1 MPLDDKSLTRLIA
14 EPSLSGITYQASALV
29 SELERIN
36 DQDFPL
42 QTRLVRDVLL
52 SIAVHI
58 HHELEALY
66 DPAHPLEPKGPSP
79 RSRILSFANLIHEL
93 YSFIRYLSASS
104 SHQSP
109 PAVQLAL
116 AQLTELHF
124 PKQHGTPVCVV
135 RPQWKYN
142 LKCVPLTPLLKQILP
157 RWVLDPNKIL
167 AKKKDEL
174 LPALWNKRLTYQKEQ
189 GAKILQEALPDQIGV
204 LSFAAVDTPDALYLP
219 LLAHEMGHFIDFSP
233 PKPNHRDTL
242 LVSASEITKEQV
254 KVVVED
260 VLGKG
265 KAADPGEVGR
275 IWNILCQQIQVCLRE
290 LLADLL
296 ATRMLGFSFFVAQ
309 SKFLKSLTSWS
320 QPKVLDSGY
329 PGIKF
334 RLTTILDHLTNPTY
348 EANPL
353 KFFQGHS
360 EAEPELAK
368 PLLSYIEKWQ
378 EYLASLPFG
387 VRRTSKLFSDELAE
401 PLGHLVESVINP
413 STVSVLVNIAESL
426 IPANKCCSLKKDF
439 FQRVNLIKHD
449 LPPSLSSEPVDAFA
463 EIMSAA
469 WAYQIVYGEDR
480 EAARAEEG
488 QRLEEYKKTNRLI
501 FKAIELIPVSQS
513 IRPNS
518 DESVS
523 REDDIEST
531 EAIRTTTKGP
541 DSSIIDSVRKI
552 GNFFKRSD
560 KQGAVAEKCGVLS
573 CDEIQ
578 RRAQLPIGN
587 PARISILPLR
597 SDAINGASLDV
608 RLGNWF
614 AYARRTKLRGV
625 RIGNKEQEAL
635 LRTVGRAE
643 TFVPSDQTFLIHPG
657 DLVLAIT
664 QEFIALPNDVM
675 AFVEGKSGLGR
686 LGLFVATATQVA
698 PGFHGV
704 VVLELANA
712 GTVPLELQPE
722 TPIAQLVF
730 QVMTDPVP
738 PSMLYKG
745 RYHCQTKPLTY

>member
-1 MPLDDKSLTRLIA
+1 MPLDDFSLTRLIA
-14 EPSLSGITYQASALV
+14 SPSLSGVTYQASELV
-29 SELERIN
+29 RELGRIN
-36 DQDFPL
+36 DQEFPL

-52 SIAVHI
+52 SIAEHI
-58 HHELEALY
+58 HDEVQELY
-66 DPAHPLEPKGPSP
+66 DPDNPLEPKGPSA
-79 RSRILSFANLIHEL
+79 RSRILSLANLIHEL

-104 SHQSP
+104 PHQSP

-116 AQLTELHF
+116 AQLTDLHF
-124 PKQHGTPVCVV
+124 PKQHGSPVCVV

-142 LKCVPLTPLLKQILP
+142 LKCVPLTPLLKEILP
-157 RWVLDPNKIL
+157 RWVLDPNKKL
-167 AKKKDEL
+167 AKRKDEL
-174 LPALWNKRLTYQKEQ
+174 LPSLWKKRL
-189 GAKILQEALPDQIGV
+189 AKQEEYGNKPLQEGLPGQIGI
-204 LSFAAVDTPDALYLP
+204 LSFAAVDTPDAFYLP

-233 PKPNHRDTL
+233 PKPNHRDPL
-242 LVSASEITKEQV
+242 LVTASEITKEQV
-254 KVVVED
+254 RDVIEN

-265 KAADPGEVGR
+265 KASDPGEVGR
-275 IWNILCQQIQVCLRE
+275 IWNILCQQTQVCLRE

-334 RLTTILDHLTNPTY
+334 RLSTILDHLTNPTY
-348 EANPL
+348 KASPL
-353 KFFQGHS
+353 KFFQTNS
-360 EAEPELAK
+360 NAQPEIAEPMVR
-368 PLLSYIEKWQ
+368 YIEKWQ
-378 EYLASLPFG
+378 EYLTTLPFG
-387 VRRTSKLFSDELAE
+387 VRRNSKLFTDELAE
-401 PLGHLVESVINP
+401 PLGQLVESVMND
-413 STVSVLVNIAESL
+413 STVSTLAQIAESL
-426 IPANKCCSLKKDF
+426 VPERKCCSLKNDF
-439 FQRVNLIKHD
+439 FERVNLIKQD
-449 LPPSLSSEPVDAFA
+449 LPPSLSREPVDAFA

-480 EAARAEEG
+480 EIARAKEG
-488 QRLEEYKKTNRLI
+488 NRLDEYKKTNRLV
-501 FKAIELIPVSQS
+501 FKSIELIPVCQS
-513 IRPNS
+513 IQPESDETVSGEGEIESGEPKDATKSPNS
-518 DESVS
+518 GL
-523 REDDIEST
+523 I
-531 EAIRTTTKGP
+531 G
-541 DSSIIDSVRKI
+541 SVRKFRDLLKQ
-552 GNFFKRSD
+552 GNEH
-560 KQGAVAEKCGVLS
+560 GAVAEKRGVLS
-573 CDEIQ
+573 CVEIL
-578 RRAQLPIGN
+578 RRACLAIN
-587 PARISILPLR
+587 DPARISILPLR
-597 SDAINGASLDV
+597 SDAINGASLDL

-625 RIGNKEQEAL
+625 RIGNKEEEAL
-635 LRTVGRAE
+635 LRTIGRAE
-643 TFVPSDQTFLIHPG
+643 TFVPSDQSFLIHPG

-738 PSMLYKG
+738 PEMLYKG
-745 RYHCQTKPLTY
+745 KYHCQTKPLTY

>member
-1 MPLDDKSLTRLIA
+1 MPLDDKNLTRLIA
-14 EPSLSGITYQASALV
+14 SPSLSGITYQASALV
-29 SELERIN
+29 GELERIN

-42 QTRLVRDVLL
+42 QTRLVRDVFL

-58 HHELEALY
+58 QDELQTLY
-66 DPAHPLEPKGPSP
+66 DPTDPLEPKGPSA
-79 RSRILSFANLIHEL
+79 RSRILSLANLIHEL

-104 SHQSP
+104 PHQSP

-116 AQLTELHF
+116 AQLTDLHF

-174 LPALWNKRLTYQKEQ
+174 LPALWKKRLTYQKDH
-189 GAKILQEALPDQIGV
+189 GYKTLQEDLPGQIGI

-233 PKPNHRDTL
+233 SRPNHRSHL
-242 LVSASEITKEQV
+242 LVTATEITKEQV
-254 KVVVED
+254 KDIIEN
-260 VLGKG
+260 VLGKD
-265 KAADPGEVGR
+265 KVADPGEVGR
-275 IWNILCQQIQVCLRE
+275 IWNILCQQTQICLRE

-309 SKFLKSLTSWS
+309 SKFLKSLTSWT

-334 RLTTILDHLTNPTY
+334 RLSTILDHLTDSNY
-348 EANPL
+348 GASPL
-353 KFFQGHS
+353 KFFLEYS
-360 EAEPELAK
+360 SAESGIAK
-368 PLLSYIEKWQ
+368 PLLGYIEKWKQ
-378 EYLASLPFG
+378 YLAGLPFG
-387 VRRTSKLFSDELAE
+387 GRRSKLFSDELAE
-401 PLGHLVESVINP
+401 PLAQLVESVINP
-413 STVSVLVNIAESL
+413 STVSILENIAESL
-426 IPANKCCSLKKDF
+426 IPPDKCCSLKEDF
-439 FQRVNLIKHD
+439 FQRVNLLKHD
-449 LPPSLSSEPVDAFA
+449 LPPSLSREPVDAFA

-469 WAYQIVYGEDR
+469 WAYQILYGEDR
-480 EAARAEEG
+480 ETLAAKEG
-488 QRLEEYKKTNRLI
+488 KRLEEYKKTNRLI
-501 FKAIELIPVSQS
+501 FKAIELIPVAQS
-513 IRPNS
+513 IPTAS
-518 DESVS
+518 DDLISKEGES
-523 REDDIEST
+523 EST
-531 EAIRTTTKGP
+531 EVLQTSKAP
-541 DSSIIDSVRKI
+541 SSIISKI
-552 GNFFKRSD
+552 GNVFKRTS
-560 KQGAVAEKCGVLS
+560 KQGSVDEKHGVLS
-573 CDEIQ
+573 CDEIEH
-578 RRAQLPIGN
+578 RARLPISD
-587 PARISILPLR
+587 PSRISILPLR
-597 SDAINGASLDV
+597 ADAINGASLDV

-625 RIGNKEQEAL
+625 RIGNREEEAQ

-686 LGLFVATATQVA
+686 LGLFIATATQVA

-730 QVMTDPVP
+730 QMMTSPVP
-738 PSMLYKG
+738 PSKLYKG
-745 RYHCQTKPLTY
+745 KYHCQTKPLTY